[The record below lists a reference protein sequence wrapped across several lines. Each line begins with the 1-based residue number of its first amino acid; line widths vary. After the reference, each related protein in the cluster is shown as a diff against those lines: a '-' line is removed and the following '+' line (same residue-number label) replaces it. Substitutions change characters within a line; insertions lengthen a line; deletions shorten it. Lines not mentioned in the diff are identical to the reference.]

1 MNTGQPPYLRAY
13 GAGFATILLW
23 AGSFPA
29 TSVGVRH
36 VHPVGLAA
44 VRFTVAAIAGS
55 LWLAWRGGDLPS
67 RSDLGRIVASSLLGI
82 ALYNVLINGGQR
94 TVSPGAASFIV
105 ATQAVLAA
113 GPAHLLGQEKIGLG
127 AIAGT
132 TLSLIG
138 VGLISL
144 GQAPEVRFGA
154 GTPVVLT
161 AAMCSGVSFVV
172 QRPLAVKY
180 GGLRCACWTLAV
192 GALLLS
198 PWLPDGLQQT
208 ARSPQAI
215 AAVAFLALGSGVLGY
230 ACWLTALAGLGAA
243 RAASLLFLMAAVA
256 VVLAI
261 PISGHMRELFTVVGG
276 AAPLAG
282 VAFVNRSHR
291 RAAASNPEL

>member
-1 MNTGQPPYLRAY
+1 VNTGHPPSLRAY
-13 GAGFATILLW
+13 VAGFATILLW
-23 AGSFPA
+23 AGSFPVI
-29 TSVGVRH
+29 SVGVRH
-36 VHPVGLAA
+36 VDPVGLAA
-44 VRFTVAAIAGS
+44 ARFAVAAIAGS
-55 LWLAWRGGDLPS
+55 LWLASRTGGLPS

-82 ALYNVLINGGQR
+82 ALYNVLINSGQR

-105 ATQAVLAA
+105 ATQTVFAA
-113 GPAHLLGQEKIGLG
+113 GLAHLLGQEKIGLG

-154 GTPVVLT
+154 GTPLVLA
-161 AAMCSGVSFVV
+161 AAMCSGVSFVL

-180 GGLRCACWTLAV
+180 GRLRCACWTLVV

-198 PWLPDGLQQT
+198 PWLPSAIEQT
-208 ARSPQAI
+208 ARSPEAI

-243 RAASLLFLMAAVA
+243 RAANLLFLMAPLT

-261 PISGHMRELFTVVGG
+261 PISGHMPELFTMIGG
-276 AAPLAG
+276 AAALAG
-282 VAFVNRSHR
+282 VAIVNKSYR
-291 RAAASNPEL
+291 RAAATTPES